1 MQKFNQAGLADTF
14 SSWVSTGE
22 NKAIQPD
29 QLKQALG
36 SEAISDVASKVGL
49 DTNTIMPL
57 LAQFLPQIIDKL
69 TPNGAIENQAPNAD
83 QLQNVVASVMKG
95 GLGNLFGGKA

>member
-1 MQKFNQAGLADTF
+1 MQKFNQAGLADVF
-14 SSWVSTGE
+14 SSWVSTGA
-22 NKAIQPD
+22 NQAVQPD

-36 SEAISDVASKVGL
+36 SDAIADAAGKLGI

-69 TPNGAIENQAPNAD
+69 TPNGAIEGETPSSA
-83 QLQNVVASVMKG
+83 QLQNVVAGVMKS
-95 GLGNLFGGKA
+95 GLSSLFGGKA